1 MKCNGLVVASSQLP
15 SATPGSGTRDAE
27 MSAQQS
33 PAPLTTTTLFDGS
46 ASSQAEATPYTSP
59 LAGMTAAA
67 LQCLKQWGGLV
78 PYLLQPSLRKQH
90 VDDV

>member
-46 ASSQAEATPYTSP
+46 ASS
-59 LAGMTAAA
+59 
-67 LQCLKQWGGLV
+67 
-78 PYLLQPSLRKQH
+78 
-90 VDDV
+90 